1 MCVIAD
7 FKSVNGIVWR
17 IGFHCFKKKGY
28 LSKEAIGT
36 QETYLQIVG
45 DAGVKAVKTH
55 CKICKIKA
63 PGCRCPPCRN
73 KNTRLEIA
81 HTALQ
86 QNQWWPTSCQ
96 QRWPLFRAIS
106 FVRCIAR
113 CNYIYISIYIYLYT
127 YSVVYINNMSVYILY
142 RCTYVCVFSTNVL
155 PGFFTKIRW
164 TTAELCP
171 AKKIILWIVCHLP
184 ELTFVWSKVRWIE
197 PIWTSCSA
205 LGLGYIES
213 ILIMEQK
220 HRLNSTYKGSR
231 YKQTIII

>member
-1 MCVIAD
+1 MEYIYITSIPHQGFFLTFGIFCWSHRTSGHKIYGKTGQILMCAMQISKVSMRLSGRSA
-7 FKSVNGIVWR
+7 FIVSKRKDIW
-17 IGFHCFKKKGY
+17 Y

-36 QETYLQIVG
+36 QETYLEIVG

-113 CNYIYISIYIYLYT
+113 CNYIYISIYIF
-127 YSVVYINNMSVYILY
+127 IHIQ
-142 RCTYVCVFSTNVL
+142 
-155 PGFFTKIRW
+155 
-164 TTAELCP
+164 
-171 AKKIILWIVCHLP
+171 
-184 ELTFVWSKVRWIE
+184 
-197 PIWTSCSA
+197 CS
-205 LGLGYIES
+205 I
-213 ILIMEQK
+213 
-220 HRLNSTYKGSR
+220 YK
-231 YKQTIII
+231 